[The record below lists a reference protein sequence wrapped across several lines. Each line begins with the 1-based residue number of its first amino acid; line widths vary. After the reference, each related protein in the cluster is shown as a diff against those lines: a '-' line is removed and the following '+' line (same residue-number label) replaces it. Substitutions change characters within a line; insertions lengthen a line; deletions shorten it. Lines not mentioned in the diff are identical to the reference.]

1 MAGVAG
7 AAGLVAGVGAG
18 VSVFGWREDWTPPV
32 LQRHLAASE
41 FQVLGSFLGQ
51 DQEQVA
57 HPLTKGQS
65 PSVNFAQGSPQ
76 DKSPGFIGPF
86 GAGGLLASVKTEGA
100 SLVLHRHLA
109 FSDFH
114 ERGSSFGQ
122 ESVHFLQLGVA
133 AHSPSVKV
141 GQSSPH
147 PSASALK
154 GAEGFSSVFSL
165 TGPTS
170 VHLHFACSDFQVAGS
185 PFSHDKVHLLH
196 PSTKAQSYSDV
207 V

>member
-1 MAGVAG
+1 M
-7 AAGLVAGVGAG
+7 VAGVGAG
-18 VSVFGWREDWTPPV
+18 VSLFGWREDWTPPV

-41 FQVLGSFLGQ
+41 FQVLGSSLGQ
-51 DQEQVA
+51 LQEQVA

-65 PSVNFAQGSPQ
+65 PSVNFAQASPQ
-76 DKSPGFIGPF
+76 AKSPGFIGPL
-86 GAGGLLASVKTEGA
+86 GAGGLLGSVKTEGA
-100 SLVLHRHLA
+100 SLVLQRHLA

-122 ESVHFLQLGVA
+122 DSEHFLQLGVA
-133 AHSPSVKV
+133 AHSPSVRA

-147 PSASALK
+147 PSYSAFK
-154 GAEGFSSVFSL
+154 GPVGFSSVFSL

-170 VHLHFACSDFQVAGS
+170 VHLHFALSDFQVAGS
-185 PFSHDKVHLLH
+185 PLSHDKVHLLH
-196 PSTKAQSYSDV
+196 PSTKEQSPSDV

>member
-1 MAGVAG
+1 M
-7 AAGLVAGVGAG
+7 
-18 VSVFGWREDWTPPV
+18 TPPV

-76 DKSPGFIGPF
+76 DKSPGFIGPL

-122 ESVHFLQLGVA
+122 ESVHLLQLGVA
-133 AHSPSVKV
+133 AHSPSVRV

-170 VHLHFACSDFQVAGS
+170 VHLHFAFSDFQVAGS